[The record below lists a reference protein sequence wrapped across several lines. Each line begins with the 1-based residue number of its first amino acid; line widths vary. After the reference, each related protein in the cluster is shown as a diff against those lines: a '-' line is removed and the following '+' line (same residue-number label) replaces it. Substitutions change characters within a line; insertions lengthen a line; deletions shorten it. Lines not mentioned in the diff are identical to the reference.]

1 MQKMPNL
8 VDETGLNRILMQVYR
23 HVKNL
28 GYDNGFTNNSY
39 NFGVNIPNIIP
50 LNKIFEKKIN
60 RYLKTHP
67 DDGLQSFVDDI
78 DDGDYIEQ
86 VLHDLGCIFVEY
98 GVPERMDTDERFV
111 GLIQERLSRKIE
123 PTEDAMTYK
132 EMGSGDVKV
141 SAADYFKLMYGMLLD
156 TIRQSQQRQTRK
168 KRGSKRSKK
177 GKSKKNKTCSS
188 PKTCSSQKI

>member
-1 MQKMPNL
+1 MPNL

-23 HVKNL
+23 HVKGL
-28 GYDNGFTNNSY
+28 GFDNGYSNNSY
-39 NFGVNIPNIIP
+39 NYGVNIPNIIP
-50 LNKIFEKKIN
+50 LNKIFEKKII

-67 DDGLQSFVDDI
+67 DDGLQSFVDDV
-78 DDGDYIEQ
+78 DDGEYIEQ
-86 VLHDLGCIFVEY
+86 VLHDLACVLQEYDAPYLMAEEPVFEQIVE
-98 GVPERMDTDERFV
+98 
-111 GLIQERLSRKIE
+111 LLKRKIE
-123 PTEDAMTYK
+123 PTKNAMTYK
-132 EMGSGDVKV
+132 EMDDM

-177 GKSKKNKTCSS
+177 SKSKKNKTCSS

>member
-28 GYDNGFTNNSY
+28 SYDNGYSNNSY

-67 DDGLQSFVDDI
+67 DEGLQTFVDDV

-86 VLHDLGCIFVEY
+86 VLHDLACVLQEY
-98 GVPERMDTDERFV
+98 DVPYLMAEEPVFEQ
-111 GLIQERLSRKIE
+111 IQILLSRKIE

-132 EMGSGDVKV
+132 EMNNM
-141 SAADYFKLMYGMLLD
+141 SAADYFTLMYGMLLD
-156 TIRQSQQRQTRK
+156 TIRQSQQRQSRK
-168 KRGSKRSKK
+168 KRSSKRSIK
-177 GKSKKNKTCSS
+177 GGSKNRKTRSS
-188 PKTCSSQKI
+188 RKI

>member
-23 HVKNL
+23 HVENL
-28 GYDNGFTNNSY
+28 GYDNGYSNNSY

-50 LNKIFEKKIN
+50 LNKIFGKKIN

-67 DDGLQSFVDDI
+67 DDGLQSFIDDI

-86 VLHDLGCIFVEY
+86 VLHDLACVLQEFNVPYLTEEPVFEQIVE
-98 GVPERMDTDERFV
+98 
-111 GLIQERLSRKIE
+111 LLSRKIK
-123 PTEDAMTYK
+123 PTENAMTYK
-132 EMGSGDVKV
+132 EMDDM

-156 TIRQSQQRQTRK
+156 TIRQSQQRQSRK
-168 KRGSKRSKK
+168 KRSSKRSKK
-177 GKSKKNKTCSS
+177 GGSKNRKTRSFR
-188 PKTCSSQKI
+188 KI

>member
-28 GYDNGFTNNSY
+28 SYDNGYSNNSY

-67 DDGLQSFVDDI
+67 DEGLQTFVDDV

-86 VLHDLGCIFVEY
+86 VLHDLACVLQEY
-98 GVPERMDTDERFV
+98 DVPYLMAEEPVFEQ
-111 GLIQERLSRKIE
+111 IQILLSRKIE

-141 SAADYFKLMYGMLLD
+141 TAADYFTLMYGMLLD
-156 TIRQSQQRQTRK
+156 TIRQSQQRQSRK
-168 KRGSKRSKK
+168 KRSSKRSIK
-177 GKSKKNKTCSS
+177 GGSKNRKTRSS
-188 PKTCSSQKI
+188 RKI

>member
-8 VDETGLNRILMQVYR
+8 VDETGLNRILMQVYK
-23 HVKNL
+23 HVKGL
-28 GYDNGFTNNSY
+28 GFDNGYSNNSY
-39 NFGVNIPNIIP
+39 NYGVNIPNIIP
-50 LNKIFEKKIN
+50 LNKIFGKKII

-86 VLHDLGCIFVEY
+86 VLHDLACVLQEYDVPYLMAEEPVFEQIVE
-98 GVPERMDTDERFV
+98 
-111 GLIQERLSRKIE
+111 LLKRKIE
-123 PTEDAMTYK
+123 PTKNAMTYT
-132 EMGSGDVKV
+132 EMDDM

>member
-23 HVKNL
+23 HVKGL

-67 DDGLQSFVDDI
+67 DEGLQRFVNDV

-86 VLHDLGCIFVEY
+86 VLHDLACVLQEYDVPYLMAEEPVFEQIVE
-98 GVPERMDTDERFV
+98 
-111 GLIQERLSRKIE
+111 LLSRKIE

-132 EMGSGDVKV
+132 EMDDMT
-141 SAADYFKLMYGMLLD
+141 AADYFKLMYGMLLD
-156 TIRQSQQRQTRK
+156 TIRQSQQGQSRK
-168 KRGSKRSKK
+168 KRSSKRS
-177 GKSKKNKTCSS
+177 GGSKNRKTRSS
-188 PKTCSSQKI
+188 RKI